1 MTENPCLQELD
12 ILKSIDGSL
21 KNLIS
26 NGSFIGSTGS
36 WKYLHVGK
44 SWFFEQVVTYP
55 GAAISTDLILPMS
68 IQLNRIEQI
77 WNDATIKGFSIRVFT
92 DPSLASYIELD
103 TQTGNTATSR
113 LVQLGT
119 EYKYPAGSM
128 IRIYS
133 GVNTA
138 TKTDTIRIQVDEL

>member
-1 MTENPCLQELD
+1 MVESPCLQELS
-12 ILKSIDGSL
+12 ILQNINESL
-21 KNLIS
+21 KKLVS
-26 NGSFIGSTGS
+26 SESYIGQSGS

-55 GAAISTDLILPMS
+55 GAAVSNDLILPMS

-77 WNDATIKGFSIRVFT
+77 WNDATAKDFSIRVFT

-103 TQTGNTATSR
+103 TQTANTATSR
-113 LVQLGT
+113 LVQLGN
-119 EYKYPAGSM
+119 EYKYPAGSL

-133 GVNTA
+133 GANTIN
-138 TKTDTIRIQVDEL
+138 KTDTIRIQVDEL